1 MPFLDLLGAA
11 LTLLTLALLGLVGYL
26 LALRLLGPRAAAEP
40 LPLAVA
46 ALTAATAQGLAVAFL
61 LGALGALR
69 IELALAVEALAAA
82 ALLAWPRRL
91 AAHDLRAP
99 AAALAAAVW
108 RQLRAHP
115 ALSPALFHGVA
126 SEALRGLLRPPL
138 SWDALHYHLL
148 LAATWLQAGDVRPVF
163 GAFPVSY
170 YGYAPANGSLW
181 LWWWMAPSHS
191 ELYVN
196 LAFLPQWALLGLAA
210 GGVAR
215 RLGARR
221 HWPLAAFAVLSLPA
235 VLRFAATP
243 YVDIPTAAGLLAAA
257 YFGLRWL
264 REPVWGEA
272 LLAAGGLGIAAG
284 TKVLGALYALALGL
298 ALLGFARGA
307 WRRRL
312 PQLGAALLVAA
323 AVGGGF
329 YLRNLALGV
338 DPLALEC
345 EATGRAE
352 SVAEGQHLPRRD
364 SLAALPRRMWL
375 EGEAIRSLLGTTA
388 PASLEMGA
396 GPVVFLLLPAALVLP
411 LAIAAGRR
419 REAWVVW
426 SHMAL
431 VVAFWALVPYADFG
445 HVYANTRY
453 LLPAFGLACVAAVAL
468 AEARG
473 ADERLLRGLALAVVL
488 QGLLMLHAELPQAV
502 RAAAGLAD
510 LAVAGLALS
519 PAARAAARARWRLLA
534 AAALVLAVLGA
545 PLLARFRTLDRGR
558 ALREEFTVHLT
569 PAPLYAGAWE
579 WLDAHG
585 GDGTVAVASSATHG
599 FRYPAMGPRLE
610 RRAIYVNVNAADRR
624 AAAEYPGCDPRV
636 DPDPEAWLANLRRA
650 GVRWLHVIGNPRADW
665 PIEAQWV
672 LERPARFA
680 LRHVED
686 RSAVF
691 EILPERP
698 ASARPPRPGGAPPAA
713 GRPGAPDRA
722 LAPGG

>member
-1 MPFLDLLGAA
+1 MLDLLGAA
-11 LTLLTLALLGLVGYL
+11 LTLLTLGLLGLVGYL
-26 LALRLLGPRAAAEP
+26 LALRLLGPRAEP

-46 ALTAATAQGLAVAFL
+46 TLTAATAQALAVAFL
-61 LGALGALR
+61 LGVLGALR

-91 AAHDLRAP
+91 GAGELRAP
-99 AAALAAAVW
+99 AAALAAAVG
-108 RQLRAHP
+108 RQLGAHP
-115 ALSPALFHGVA
+115 ALSLALFHGVA

-138 SWDALHYHLL
+138 SWDALQYHLL
-148 LAATWLQAGDVRPVF
+148 LAATWLQDGDLRPVF
-163 GAFPVSY
+163 GAFPVNY

-196 LAFLPQWALLGLAA
+196 LAFLPQWALLGLAV

-215 RLGARR
+215 RLGAER
-221 HWPLAAFAVLSLPA
+221 HWPLAAFATLSIPA

-243 YVDIPTAAGLLAAA
+243 YVDILTAAGLLAAA

-264 REPVWGEA
+264 REPAWGEA
-272 LLAAGGLGIAAG
+272 LLAAAGLGIAAG
-284 TKVLGALYALALGL
+284 TKVLGVLYALALG
-298 ALLGFARGA
+298 AAVVAFARGA

-329 YLRNLALGV
+329 YLRNVALGV

-345 EATGRAE
+345 EATGRVEPRAE
-352 SVAEGQHLPRRD
+352 THRLPRSSSVADLPR
-364 SLAALPRRMWL
+364 PMWL
-375 EGEAIRSLLGTTA
+375 EGEALRSLFGTTQ

-396 GPVVFLLLPAALVLP
+396 GPAVLLLLPAALVLP
-411 LAIAAGRR
+411 LAAAAGRR

-426 SHMAL
+426 SQIAL
-431 VVAFWALVPYADFG
+431 EGAFWALVPYAALG

-453 LLPAFGLACVAAVAL
+453 LLPAFGLAFAAAVAL
-468 AEARG
+468 AEIRG
-473 ADERLLRGLALAVVL
+473 AHERLLRGLALAVVL

-519 PAARAAARARWRLLA
+519 PAARAVVRARWRLLA
-534 AAALVLAVLGA
+534 AAALALAVLGA
-545 PLLARFRTLDRGR
+545 PLLAHFRILDRGR

-610 RRAIYVNVNAADRR
+610 RRAIYVNIDAADRR
-624 AAAEYPGCDPRV
+624 AAAEYPGCNPRLN
-636 DPDPEAWLANLRRA
+636 PDPEAWLANLRRA
-650 GVRWLHVIGNPRADW
+650 GVRWLHIVGNPRTDW
-665 PIEAQWV
+665 PIEAKWV
-672 LERPARFA
+672 VERPERFA
-680 LRHVED
+680 PRHLED
-686 RSAVF
+686 LSVVF
-691 EILPERP
+691 EVLPER
-698 ASARPPRPGGAPPAA
+698 AANRGARPRSGDAPPGA

-722 LAPGG
+722 PGPGD